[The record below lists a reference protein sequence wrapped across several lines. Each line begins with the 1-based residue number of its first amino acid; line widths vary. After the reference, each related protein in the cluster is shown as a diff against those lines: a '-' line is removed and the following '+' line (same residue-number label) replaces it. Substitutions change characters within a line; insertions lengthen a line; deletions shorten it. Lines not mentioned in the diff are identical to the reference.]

1 LKFNKDQL
9 EGVAKVVDNL
19 ATAAMVAAMVGGFVD
34 HKIGWGTILALFV
47 MFVVLVSAGISLR
60 KSKGDGHGN

>member
-1 LKFNKDQL
+1 MKFNKEQL

-19 ATAAMVAAMVGGFVD
+19 ATASMVAAMVGGFVD
-34 HKIGWGTILALFV
+34 NKIGWGTILALFM
-47 MFVVLVSAGISLR
+47 MFVVLVFIGITLR